1 MVTAIFLALCLKT
14 DNILYILIH
23 KVYLYVYILFYA
35 SHLQQGPRL
44 LQRVPFGWSS
54 FQPLTSPVPRRKVL
68 RNSVLPVCVIN
79 PLTTSAESNSDSAEI
94 FTSDSSYFLKNKRF
108 LHEFVSF
115 CGLKEFYVF
124 FLFLTVWTYFSSNF
138 VEYFL
143 GDST

>member
-94 FTSDSSYFLKNKRF
+94 FTSDSLYFLKNKRF
-108 LHEFVSF
+108 LHEF
-115 CGLKEFYVF
+115 
-124 FLFLTVWTYFSSNF
+124 FSSPGF
-138 VEYFL
+138 KDIRLLIFL
-143 GDST
+143 ILNSVDLFFN